1 MRKITYLDI
10 CPLWRCNAKCPTCDA
25 WKRDPKLELS
35 VFQAE
40 QILKEPKFRHLK
52 RLVIEGGEPT
62 LWPHL
67 RWFVAQICQQNKQIV
82 VAIITNGLSVYKI
95 EELAEGLEPIRT
107 RLRWYVSL
115 NGIGSTHDD
124 SRGVPGAFGKTLNS
138 AIALRQRGYMVFFS
152 FAPFKQNI
160 GDYRRVVRLAE
171 SYNISMSICFPTSRA
186 KFSDN
191 WELASKEDLNKLHA
205 DWLSRFNWRYK
216 LAYGYLLYKAQN
228 KEIMPCDAGKSM
240 LHINP
245 EGIIHACHMT
255 NKYPLGGVSKN
266 IDTIVWF
273 KPDISGIPEECQY
286 EDGEFCVDCYPFTTI
301 NKRKNIPKMLWSK
314 ICRK

>member
-1 MRKITYLDI
+1 MKKITYLDI

-35 VFQAE
+35 VPQTE
-40 QILKEPKFRHLK
+40 QILKEPNFRHLK

-67 RWFVAQICQQNKQIV
+67 RWFVAQTCQQNKKVV
-82 VAIITNGLSVYKI
+82 VAIITNGLATTKI
-95 EELAEGLEPIRT
+95 EELAEGFEPIRT

-115 NGIGSTHDD
+115 NGIGETHDK
-124 SRGVPGAFGKTLNS
+124 SRGVARAFEKTLNS

-160 GDYRRVVRLAE
+160 GDYREVVRMAE

-186 KFSDN
+186 KFSDG
-191 WELASKEDLNKLHA
+191 WDLADKKSLDDLHS
-205 DWLSRFNWRYK
+205 DWLSRFGWRYK
-216 LAYGYLLYKAQN
+216 LAYGYLLNNAQN
-228 KEIMPCDAGKSM
+228 KKLMPCDAGKSM

-245 EGIIHACHMT
+245 QGNIMACHMT
-255 NKYPLGGVSKN
+255 DKHYQGQ
-266 IDTIVWF
+266 VWKEKIIWF
-273 KPDISGIPEECQY
+273 DPDISGIPSECQY
-286 EDGEFCVDCYPFTTI
+286 ENGEFCVDCYPFTTI
-301 NKRKNIPKMLWSK
+301 NKRKNIPKMLWSRL
-314 ICRK
+314 CRK